1 MNWRKIIKGV
11 LIALAV
17 VSLGLIQAGF
27 FDRLKIAQCKPE
39 LVLCF
44 MVVLSCRLNYLHA
57 GIAGFA
63 AGLYMDIVY
72 GRYVG
77 IYAFLYLTFCWISS
91 LTAGRLFE
99 KNRFLGLAA
108 LPPLFLAYEIIES
121 LMIRFIAV
129 YIDGGGALYNY
140 GYAKHFVTRILPG
153 SAYNIVIAAVFYL
166 IMLLVL
172 RIRRPKPD
180 ILYNSGRGNVIDNA

>member
-1 MNWRKIIKGV
+1 M
-11 LIALAV
+11 
-17 VSLGLIQAGF
+17 
-27 FDRLKIAQCKPE
+27 
-39 LVLCF
+39 
-44 MVVLSCRLNYLHA
+44 
-57 GIAGFA
+57 
-63 AGLYMDIVY
+63 
-72 GRYVG
+72 
-77 IYAFLYLTFCWISS
+77 
-91 LTAGRLFE
+91 
-99 KNRFLGLAA
+99 KNGNMFLGLAA